1 MPVRAKRSPVSF
13 VWVRR
18 GALRASGLVFVALVL
33 AGCREVRVKTFA
45 QGTTTVAGANQVIV
59 VRNANDLGKYGINAP
74 VHFKGEF
81 GVILLMGP
89 HGRTG
94 YRQIVES
101 IRANDTRVRVVA
113 FEQDPADGGQPAQV
127 PYRTYTL
134 WIIPNSVYRRGV
146 RVDVVT
152 PSDEP
157 IATTFLP

>member
-1 MPVRAKRSPVSF
+1 MRAKASAVSF
-13 VWVRR
+13 VSVLR
-18 GALRASGLVFVALVL
+18 GAVRASGLLVIALAV

-45 QGTTTVAGANQVIV
+45 QGTTTVAGDNQVLV
-59 VRNANDLGKYGINAP
+59 VRNANDLGKYGIHAP

-89 HGRTG
+89 HNRTG

-101 IRANDTRVRVVA
+101 IRANDLRVRVVA
-113 FEQDPADGGQPAQV
+113 FEQEPADGGQPAQD